1 MSKLIK
7 YQKSEYKFLEY
18 CIKIINQN
26 IFGIKDLENIY
37 KEFKKFVNNNNL
49 DELALLRKGELMLGE
64 YCEVN
69 TNNLQDVYDLLF
81 KLINNLEEIETP
93 VLVVIIGALAKIA
106 LAKQNNEELNFNDIK
121 KENDNN
127 DL

>member
-69 TNNLQDVYDLLF
+69 TNNLQDVYDLLL

-106 LAKQNNEELNFNDIK
+106 LDKQNNEELNFNDIK

>member
-69 TNNLQDVYDLLF
+69 TNNLQDVYNLLL

-93 VLVVIIGALAKIA
+93 VLIVIIGALAKIA

>member
-69 TNNLQDVYDLLF
+69 TNNLQDVYDLLLT
-81 KLINNLEEIETP
+81 LINNLEEIETP

>member
-49 DELALLRKGELMLGE
+49 NELALLRKGELMLGE

-69 TNNLQDVYDLLF
+69 TNNLQDVYDLLL

>member
-18 CIKIINQN
+18 CIKIINQS

-69 TNNLQDVYDLLF
+69 TNNLQDVYDLLL

-93 VLVVIIGALAKIA
+93 VLVVTIGALAKIA

>member
-18 CIKIINQN
+18 CIKIINQS

-69 TNNLQDVYDLLF
+69 TNNLQDVYDLLL

>member
-26 IFGIKDLENIY
+26 TFGIKDLENIY

-69 TNNLQDVYDLLF
+69 TNNLQDVYDLLL

>member
-1 MSKLIK
+1 MSKSIK
-7 YQKSEYKFLEY
+7 CQKSEYKFLEY
-18 CIKIINQN
+18 CIKTINQE

-37 KEFKKFVNNNNL
+37 KEFKKFVNKNKF
-49 DELALLRKGELMLGE
+49 DELTLLRKGEIMLGE

-69 TNNLQDVYDLLF
+69 TNNLLDVYDLLL
-81 KLINNLEEIETP
+81 KLINNLEEIKTP
-93 VLVVIIGALAKIA
+93 ILIVIIGALAKIT
-106 LAKQNNEELNFNDIK
+106 LAKQNNEELDFNDIK

>member
-69 TNNLQDVYDLLF
+69 TNSLQDVYDLLL

>member
-1 MSKLIK
+1 
-7 YQKSEYKFLEY
+7 
-18 CIKIINQN
+18 
-26 IFGIKDLENIY
+26 
-37 KEFKKFVNNNNL
+37 
-49 DELALLRKGELMLGE
+49 MLGE

-69 TNNLQDVYDLLF
+69 TNNLQDVYDLLL

>member
-69 TNNLQDVYDLLF
+69 TNNLQDVYDLLL

>member
-69 TNNLQDVYDLLF
+69 TNNLQDVYDLLL
-81 KLINNLEEIETP
+81 KLINNLEEFETL

>member
-37 KEFKKFVNNNNL
+37 KEFKKFVNSNNL

-69 TNNLQDVYDLLF
+69 TNNLQDVYDLLL

>member
-69 TNNLQDVYDLLF
+69 TNNLQDVYDLLL

-93 VLVVIIGALAKIA
+93 VLVVTIGALAKIA